1 MCELDVALKFKCWK
15 SKVITN
21 INVKLQGGISNLMVP
36 GPSTPAPIPFYN
48 A

>member
-1 MCELDVALKFKCWK
+1 MCGSLYSTEIQMLKVK
-15 SKVITN
+15 SITN
-21 INVKLQGGISNLMVP
+21 ITVKLQGGISNFMVP